1 MKVTFIYHSSFLA
14 ETESRY
20 LLFDYVQGAI
30 PEMNQEKPVF
40 VFASHR
46 HGDHFSMQIF
56 ELAKKYPHI
65 WFILS
70 DDILKERVPDQW
82 KEQTVFLGPDQT
94 CELEGMKVE
103 TLKSTDEG
111 VAFLI
116 RSDGQ
121 RIFHAGDLNDWYWER
136 EPEKDNAVMTKAF
149 RDQINK
155 LEGCRLDTAFV
166 VLDPRQEKNYD
177 RGIRYFL
184 EHVSAEKVFPMHCWG
199 DESVIGRCRQ
209 ETWAFPYQDCIMDMP
224 G

>member
-1 MKVTFIYHSSFLA
+1 MKVTFIYHSSFLV
-14 ETESRY
+14 ETKSRY
-20 LLFDYVQGAI
+20 LLFDYFQGSI
-30 PEMNQEKPVF
+30 PEMNPEKPVF

-46 HGDHFSMQIF
+46 HEDHFSMQIF
-56 ELAKKYPHI
+56 DLAKKYPHI

-70 DDILKERVPDQW
+70 DDIWRKRVPDRC
-82 KEQTVFLGPDQT
+82 KEQTVFLEPDET
-94 CELEGMKVE
+94 CDLAGMKVE

-116 RSDGQ
+116 RADGR
-121 RIFHAGDLNDWYWER
+121 RIFHAGDLNDWYWEGEPDR
-136 EPEKDNAVMTKAF
+136 ENEAMTKAF
-149 RDQINK
+149 RDQIKK
-155 LEGCRLDTAFV
+155 LEGIRLDAAFV

-199 DESVIGRCRQ
+199 DESVIARCK
-209 ETWAFPYQDCIMDMP
+209 EEAWALPCRDCIMDMP